1 MFGGYQVSL
10 EFVSFVACRV
20 VLGRSAER
28 ELNFVEWEL
37 MCCGKGKG
45 LELMCCNTERE
56 LDFVEWELM
65 CCGKGRE
72 LDFVELELCL

>member
-20 VLGRSAER
+20 VLGHSAER

-45 LELMCCNTERE
+45 
-56 LDFVEWELM
+56 V
-65 CCGKGRE
+65 G
-72 LDFVELELCL
+72 LC